1 MDEVKEVGEKSSG
14 VKDIERNQNDQ
25 KLSKSQLFIILLGLI
40 LGSFVAGMD
49 ETILSTAVEAITR
62 DLKSEGMLTWIAT
75 SYMVTIVMFTPLY
88 GKLSDI
94 FGRKVCILFSATV
107 FSIGSLGCALS
118 NNIILFLIFRAISGI
133 GGGGMIS
140 LSFIVIADIIPL
152 KDRATYM
159 GILNLTFA
167 ASNAL
172 GPILGGI
179 IVDHTTWRVIFY
191 INLPVTFILVI
202 ITIFLMPLPWAEGTL
217 WSKLKRV
224 DIIGCLTLTASI
236 LLFVLGTSWGGK
248 EYSWDSA
255 TVLVPIILSF
265 VFIGVFIVIELKFVS
280 EPVLPMPMFTKNVLI
295 CCAAMVILGSN
306 NFTIVYY
313 LPFYHQYLRGATA
326 SESGYHLAPFL
337 VVMSIASLL
346 SGVLSSRINSFRWPI
361 WIGTVISSVAM
372 GLLCLINPSIQLW
385 QMIFFPILLSFGL
398 GFILQLAIVGS
409 QASTP
414 VDYVA
419 IVTSFMN
426 FCFNIGGTIGLAID
440 GAIVNNVVKSMG
452 GVLVGGGHGSSE
464 GSGNM
469 DLGTVSAY
477 FEGLKTM
484 FYFGL
489 SISLLSFVL
498 SLFLTHK
505 DLNEVEE

>member
-1 MDEVKEVGEKSSG
+1 MDEVREIGEKNN
-14 VKDIERNQNDQ
+14 VVMDIEQNQNEH
-25 KLSKSQLFIILLGLI
+25 KLKKSQLFIILLGLI

-75 SYMVTIVMFTPLY
+75 SYMLTIVMFTPLY

-94 FGRKVCILFSATV
+94 FGRKVCILFSATI

-172 GPILGGI
+172 GPVLGGV

-191 INLPVTFILVI
+191 INLPIAFILVI

-265 VFIGVFIVIELKFVS
+265 LKFVS

-295 CCAAMVILGSN
+295 CCTAMVILGSN

-313 LPFYHQYLRGATA
+313 LPFYHQYLRGTSA

-361 WIGTVISSVAM
+361 WIGTVISSVSM
-372 GLLCLINPSIQLW
+372 GLLCLINPGIQLW
-385 QMIFFPILLSFGL
+385 QMILFPIILSFGL

-414 VDYVA
+414 VHYVA

-464 GSGNM
+464 GSGAM

-489 SISLLSFVL
+489 GISLLSFVL